1 MNIIAGPARGVEL
14 CVPEGA
20 NQVLKIYETEKQ
32 FVEHGLPIGTIDT
45 DQKTYF
51 RIAVNDGY
59 VKLLSVQLA
68 GKKRMNIGDFLRGYR
83 HIEKSWVE

>member
-1 MNIIAGPARGVEL
+1 MNYNFDESCLFCKIINGDIPSSKV
-14 CVPEGA
+14 
-20 NQVLKIYETEKQ
+20 YETEKQ
-32 FVEHGLPIGTIDT
+32 FKEHALPVGTVDT

-51 RIAVNDGY
+51 RIAVKDGY
-59 VKLLSVQLA
+59 VNLLSIQLA